1 MAHLRYFVTDDHNQW
16 NIDFDGRRYGAYRSE
31 QEAVSKAIEKAF
43 QDSMSGHKAEILVRD
58 KITGQF
64 KVAWS
69 YGRSKY

>member
-1 MAHLRYFVTDDHNQW
+1 MAHLRYFVSDELSQW
-16 NIDFDGRRYGAYRSE
+16 NIDFNGQRYGAYRSE

-43 QDSMSGHKAEILVRD
+43 EASMSGHKAEILVRD
-58 KITGQF
+58 KSTGQF